1 MEPLLSEES
10 SQDDLRVMSQQ
21 FALRIG
27 PGGPSARVLPACAVQ
42 TSCLLVR
49 DKSHSGIPIR
59 YFMSPLTLP
68 YSCEKKFFHSKKLV

>member
-27 PGGPSARVLPACAVQ
+27 PGGPSARVLPACAVR
-42 TSCLLVR
+42 SFVR
-49 DKSHSGIPIR
+49 SPIAT
-59 YFMSPLTLP
+59 TL
-68 YSCEKKFFHSKKLV
+68 

>member
-27 PGGPSARVLPACAVQ
+27 PGGPSARVLPACAVRPF
-42 TSCLLVR
+42 VR
-49 DKSHSGIPIR
+49 SPIAT
-59 YFMSPLTLP
+59 TL
-68 YSCEKKFFHSKKLV
+68 